1 VLVARRRL
9 DYSAGFGYLEAAARR
24 MMARMIRRLWAP
36 CLLLAALAGLAV
48 YGRAAWTALAG
59 TGTAGQ
65 SALFDYAVPTALWLA
80 GAWVVSRVVDGLLWD
95 QLTRSGLGRAV
106 PRLMRDA
113 LTLIVFMVALG
124 GILAHVFGYPLT
136 GFFAASSVMALVIG
150 LALRNVILDIFTG
163 LAINLDRSYQIDDWI
178 EVHHRDFK
186 EAVCGRVVDINW
198 RTTRIER
205 EDAKTVVIPNNLM
218 SMFVTTNY
226 SKPDRLARF
235 DVVVPLDFG
244 IPTERA
250 MRLLLGGVMAA
261 IGPRGPVG
269 QPAPSVLVGE
279 IGERGVEY
287 RVRYY
292 IRMGQVPPNTA
303 RSNVLKS
310 VLDHLAT
317 AGIEP
322 AYPKEDVFHARMPAR
337 ERDWAAA
344 GARLAL
350 LRKVELLACTL
361 EPEELGEL
369 AQRMEVREF
378 RPGEQLIRQGDP
390 GRSMFV
396 LAEGVAEVARAPES
410 GGPATAGARLYAGQ
424 PVGEMAL
431 LTGAPHAQTARALT
445 EVVAFEIAS
454 RHIEPLLEARPELA
468 GALSWQIAE
477 RRLRQAQTRPD
488 QTGEQASQETQR
500 LSQQILARMRALFGG
515 APDSR
520 RAG

>member
-1 VLVARRRL
+1 
-9 DYSAGFGYLEAAARR
+9 
-24 MMARMIRRLWAP
+24 MIRRLWAP
-36 CLLLAALAGLAV
+36 CLLLAALVGLAL
-48 YGRAAWTALAG
+48 YGRAAWSALTGSGAAG
-59 TGTAGQ
+59 P
-65 SALFDYAVPTALWLA
+65 SALFDYAIPTALWLA
-80 GAWVVSRVVDGLLWD
+80 GAWAVSRLVDGLLWD

-113 LTLIVFMVALG
+113 LTLIVFMAAAG
-124 GILAHVFGYPLT
+124 GILATVFGYPLT

-186 EAVCGRVVDINW
+186 EAICGRVVDINW

-235 DVVVPLDFG
+235 DVTVPLDFG
-244 IPTERA
+244 IPTARA
-250 MRLLLGGVMAA
+250 MRLLLGGVMAS

-279 IGERGVEY
+279 VGERGVEY

-310 VLDHLAT
+310 VLDHLAI
-317 AGIEP
+317 AGVEP
-322 AYPKEDVFHARMPAR
+322 AYPKEDIFHARMPAR
-337 ERDWAAA
+337 GPRWDSLE
-344 GARLAL
+344 ARVAL
-350 LRKVELLACTL
+350 LAKVELLARSL
-361 EPEELGEL
+361 ERAELTALAGQLSERRFAAGET
-369 AQRMEVREF
+369 
-378 RPGEQLIRQGDP
+378 LIRAGEP
-390 GRSMFV
+390 GGSMFV
-396 LAEGVAEVARAPES
+396 IAEGLIDILVVPEGGGSARSVAR
-410 GGPATAGARLYAGQ
+410 RQ
-424 PVGEMAL
+424 PGEPIGEMSL
-431 LTGAPHAQTARALT
+431 LTGGRRAATARALT
-445 EVVAFEIAS
+445 EVIAFEIA
-454 RHIEPLLEARPELA
+454 REHLEPLLELRPGLA
-468 GALSWQIAE
+468 GALSWLVAE
-477 RRLRQAQTRPD
+477 RRLREAQARPD
-488 QTGEQASQETQR
+488 QTGEPASQETQR
-500 LSQQILARMRALFGG
+500 LSAQILARMRALFGG
-515 APDSR
+515 TPDSR

>member
-1 VLVARRRL
+1 
-9 DYSAGFGYLEAAARR
+9 
-24 MMARMIRRLWAP
+24 MARTITRLWAP
-36 CLLLAALAGLAV
+36 GLSLAALVLMAVYGPALWAALAGTS
-48 YGRAAWTALAG
+48 GS
-59 TGTAGQ
+59 AGQ
-65 SALFDYAVPTALWLA
+65 RALFAHAIPTGLWLA
-80 GAWVVSRVVDGLLWD
+80 GAWLVSRLVDLLLWD

-106 PRLMRDA
+106 PRLVRDA
-113 LTLIVFMVALG
+113 LTLIVFMAAIG
-124 GILAHVFGYPLT
+124 GILANVFGHPLT
-136 GFFAASSVMALVIG
+136 GFFAASGVMALVLG

-186 EAVCGRVVDINW
+186 ETVCGRVVDINW

-226 SKPDRLARF
+226 SKPDRLTRF
-235 DVVVPLDFG
+235 DIPVPLDFG
-244 IPTERA
+244 VPTDRA
-250 MRLLLGGVMAA
+250 IRLLLGGVMAA
-261 IGPRGPVG
+261 IGPRGPVS

-279 IGERGVEY
+279 ISERGVEY

-292 IRMGQVPPNTA
+292 IRMGQVPPATA

-310 VLDHLAT
+310 VLDRLAT

-322 AYPKEDVFHARMPAR
+322 AYPKEDVFHARMPPR
-337 ERDWAAA
+337 GPDWAS
-344 GARLAL
+344 GKARLAL
-350 LRKVELLACTL
+350 LQTVDLLARTL
-361 EPEELGEL
+361 DPDEL
-369 AQRMEVREF
+369 AALAQHLEARQF
-378 RPGEQLIRQGDP
+378 RPGEQLIRQGEP
-390 GRSMFV
+390 GRSMYI
-396 LAEGVAEVARAPES
+396 LAEGVAEVAVPPEA
-410 GGPATAGARLYAGQ
+410 GGPQTSGARLHPGQ
-424 PVGEMAL
+424 PVGELAL
-431 LTGAPHAQTARALT
+431 LTGAPHAVSVRALT
-445 EVVAFEIAS
+445 EVVAFEVRG

-500 LSQQILARMRALFGG
+500 LSQQILARMRSLFGG

>member
-1 VLVARRRL
+1 MIAR
-9 DYSAGFGYLEAAARR
+9 
-24 MMARMIRRLWAP
+24 IITRLWAP
-36 CLLLAALAGLAV
+36 CLVLTALAGLAV
-48 YGRAAWTALAG
+48 YGSGIWSALVGARG
-59 TGTAGQ
+59 GGQ
-65 SALFDYAVPTALWLA
+65 SALFDYAIPTALWLA
-80 GAWVVSRVVDGLLWD
+80 GAWAVSRLVDLVLWD

-106 PRLMRDA
+106 PRLVRDA
-113 LTLIVFMVALG
+113 LTLIVFMAALG
-124 GILAHVFGYPLT
+124 GILANVFGYPLT
-136 GFFAASSVMALVIG
+136 GFFAASSVMALIIG

-163 LAINLDRSYQIDDWI
+163 LAINLDSSYQIDDWI

-186 EAVCGRVVDINW
+186 EPVYGRVVDINW

-235 DVVVPLDFG
+235 DVAIPLDFG
-244 IPTERA
+244 VPTERA

-261 IGPRGPVG
+261 IGPRGPVA
-269 QPAPSVLVGE
+269 QPAPSVLVGA
-279 IGERGVEY
+279 ISERGIEY

-322 AYPKEDVFHARMPAR
+322 AYPKEDVFHARMPER
-337 ERDWAAA
+337 GRDWSPAA
-344 GARLAL
+344 ARLAL
-350 LRKVELLACTL
+350 LRKVDLLAYTL
-361 EPEELGEL
+361 EPGEL
-369 AQRMEVREF
+369 AVLGEHMEMRDF
-378 RPGEQLIRQGDP
+378 CPGDQLIRQGEP

-396 LAEGVAEVARAPES
+396 LAEGVAEVALQSE
-410 GGPATAGARLYAGQ
+410 AGASQTPGMRLFSGQ

-431 LTGAPHAQTARALT
+431 LTGAPHALTVRALT

-477 RRLRQAQTRPD
+477 RRLRQAQTGPD
-488 QTGEQASQETQR
+488 QTAERTTQDTHR

>member
-1 VLVARRRL
+1 MTRA
-9 DYSAGFGYLEAAARR
+9 
-24 MMARMIRRLWAP
+24 ITRLWAP
-36 CLLLAALAGLAV
+36 VLSLVALVLLAV
-48 YGRAAWTALAG
+48 YGPAIWTALAG
-59 TGTAGQ
+59 ARTQGR
-65 SALFDYAVPTALWLA
+65 SALFDYAIPSGLWLA
-80 GAWVVSRVVDGLLWD
+80 GAWLVSRLIVLLLWD
-95 QLTRSGLGRAV
+95 QLTRRGLGRAV
-106 PRLMRDA
+106 PRLVHDA
-113 LTLIVFMVALG
+113 LTLIVFMGALG
-124 GILAHVFGYPLT
+124 GIIANVFGRPLT

-235 DVVVPLDFG
+235 DISVPLDFNV
-244 IPTERA
+244 PTDRA
-250 MRLLLGGVMAA
+250 IRLLLGGVMAA

-269 QPAPSVLVGE
+269 EPAPSVLVGE
-279 IGERGVEY
+279 ISDRGVEY

-292 IRMGQVPPNTA
+292 IRMGQVPPATA

-310 VLDHLAT
+310 VLDRLAT

-322 AYPKEDVFHARMPAR
+322 AYPKEDIFHARMPPR
-337 ERDWAAA
+337 GVDWASDK
-344 GARLAL
+344 ARLAL
-350 LRKVELLACTL
+350 LQTVDLLARTL
-361 EPEELGEL
+361 EPEELAAL
-369 AQRMEVREF
+369 AQHLEPCHF
-378 RPGEQLIRQGDP
+378 RAGEQLIRQGEP
-390 GRSMFV
+390 GRSMYI
-396 LAEGVAEVARAPES
+396 LAEGVAEVAAQPEAGS
-410 GGPATAGARLYAGQ
+410 AQTSGARLHPGQ

-431 LTGAPHAQTARALT
+431 LTGAPHAVSVRALT
-445 EVVAFEIAS
+445 EVVAFEIRG
-454 RHIEPLLEARPELA
+454 RHIEPLLEGRPELA

-488 QTGEQASQETQR
+488 QTGEQASQEAQR

>member
-1 VLVARRRL
+1 
-9 DYSAGFGYLEAAARR
+9 
-24 MMARMIRRLWAP
+24 MMARTITRMWAP
-36 CLLLAALAGLAV
+36 ALSVVALVGLAV
-48 YGRAAWTALAG
+48 YGPTVWAALFGA
-59 TGTAGQ
+59 GTAGQ
-65 SALFDYAVPTALWLA
+65 SALFGYAIPTALWLA
-80 GAWVVSRVVDGLLWD
+80 GAWVVSRLVDDLLWD

-106 PRLMRDA
+106 PRLVRDA

-124 GILAHVFGYPLT
+124 GILANVFGYPLT
-136 GFFAASSVMALVIG
+136 GFFAASSVMALVLG

-163 LAINLDRSYQIDDWI
+163 LAINLDSSYQIDDWI

-186 EAVCGRVVDINW
+186 EPICGRVVDINW

-235 DVVVPLDFG
+235 DVAIPLDFG
-244 IPTERA
+244 IPTDRA

-261 IGPRGPVG
+261 IGPRGPVA

-279 IGERGVEY
+279 VSGRGVEY

-310 VLDHLAT
+310 VLDRLAT

-322 AYPKEDVFHARMPAR
+322 AYPKEDVFHARMPPR
-337 ERDWAAA
+337 VQDWGATP
-344 GARLAL
+344 ARLAL
-350 LRKVELLACTL
+350 LQKVDLLARTL
-361 EPEELGEL
+361 EPEELADL
-369 AQRMEVREF
+369 AGRMAVRDF
-378 RPGEQLIRQGDP
+378 RPGEQLIRQGEP

-396 LAEGVAEVARAPES
+396 LAEGVAEVVMQPEAGGAAAPV
-410 GGPATAGARLYAGQ
+410 TRLYPGQ

-431 LTGAPHAQTARALT
+431 LTGAPHATSARALT
-445 EVVAFEIAS
+445 ELVAFEIAS

-488 QTGEQASQETQR
+488 QTGDQVTQETRR

-515 APDSR
+515 TPDNR
-520 RAG
+520 RVG

>member
-1 VLVARRRL
+1 
-9 DYSAGFGYLEAAARR
+9 
-24 MMARMIRRLWAP
+24 MIARMIRSLWAP
-36 CLLLAALAGLAV
+36 CLLFIALAALALH
-48 YGRAAWTALAG
+48 GRDLWLALAG
-59 TGTAGQ
+59 AGTAGR
-65 SALFDYAVPTALWLA
+65 SALFDYAIPTALWLA
-80 GAWVVSRVVDGLLWD
+80 GAWAVSRLVDGLVWD
-95 QLTRSGLGRAV
+95 QLTRSGFGRAV

-113 LTLIVFMVALG
+113 LTLIVFMAALG

-186 EAVCGRVVDINW
+186 EPVCGRVVDINW

-235 DVVVPLDFG
+235 EISLPLDFG
-244 IPTERA
+244 LPTDRA
-250 MRLLLGGVMAA
+250 IRLLLGGVMAS

-279 IGERGVEY
+279 VSARGVEY

-292 IRMGQVPPNTA
+292 IRMGQVPPATA

-322 AYPKEDVFHARMPAR
+322 AYPKEDVFHARMPERGRRWESLEAR
-337 ERDWAAA
+337 V
-344 GARLAL
+344 AL
-350 LRKVELLACTL
+350 LGKVELLAQTL
-361 EPEELGEL
+361 ERPELTAL
-369 AQRMEVREF
+369 AGQMAERRF
-378 RPGEQLIRQGDP
+378 AAGQALIRVGEP
-390 GRSMFV
+390 GGSMFV
-396 LAEGVAEVARAPES
+396 LAEGLVEILVAPKDGGSARVVAKR
-410 GGPATAGARLYAGQ
+410 Q
-424 PVGEMAL
+424 PGEPLGEMSL
-431 LTGAPHAQTARALT
+431 LTGGRRSATARALT
-445 EVVAFEIAS
+445 EVIAFEIA
-454 RHIEPLLEARPELA
+454 REHLEPLLESRPGLA
-468 GALSWQIAE
+468 GALSWLVAE
-477 RRLRQAQTRPD
+477 RRLREAQTRPD
-488 QTGEQASQETQR
+488 QSGEPASQDTQR

-520 RAG
+520 RVS

>member
-1 VLVARRRL
+1 
-9 DYSAGFGYLEAAARR
+9 
-24 MMARMIRRLWAP
+24 MMARMITRLWAP
-36 CLLLAALAGLAV
+36 GLLLVALVGLAV
-48 YGRAAWTALAG
+48 YGPAAWIAVFG
-59 TGTAGQ
+59 ERTAGE
-65 SALFDYAVPTALWLA
+65 SALFGYAIPTAIWLA
-80 GAWVVSRVVDGLLWD
+80 GAWGVSRLVDGLLRD

-106 PRLMRDA
+106 PRLVRDA
-113 LTLIVFMVALG
+113 LTLIVFMAALG
-124 GILAHVFGYPLT
+124 GILANVFGYPLT

-163 LAINLDRSYQIDDWI
+163 LAINLDSSYQIDDWI

-186 EAVCGRVVDINW
+186 EPLAGRVVDINW

-235 DVVVPLDFG
+235 DVAIPLDFG
-244 IPTERA
+244 VPTDRA
-250 MRLLLGGVMAA
+250 LRLLLGGVMAA

-269 QPAPSVLVGE
+269 QPAPSVL
-279 IGERGVEY
+279 IGEVGARGVEY

-292 IRMGQVPPNTA
+292 IKMGQVPPNTA

-310 VLDHLAT
+310 VLDRLAT

-322 AYPKEDVFHARMPAR
+322 AYPKADVFHARMPAR
-337 ERDWAAA
+337 DRDWAAA

-350 LRKVELLACTL
+350 LQKVDLLARTL
-361 EPEELGEL
+361 EPEELAEL
-369 AQRMEVREF
+369 AGRMEARDF
-378 RPGEQLIRQGDP
+378 RPGEPLIRQGEP
-390 GRSMFV
+390 GRSMFI
-396 LAEGVAEVARAPES
+396 LAEGVAEIALAAED
-410 GGPATAGARLYAGQ
+410 GGPASAGARLYPGQ

-431 LTGAPHAQTARALT
+431 LTGAPHALTARALT
-445 EVVAFEIAS
+445 ELVAFEIAS

-515 APDSR
+515 PPGSR
-520 RAG
+520 RVG

>member
-1 VLVARRRL
+1 
-9 DYSAGFGYLEAAARR
+9 
-24 MMARMIRRLWAP
+24 MMARMITRLWAP
-36 CLLLAALAGLAV
+36 GLLLVALIGLAV
-48 YGRAAWTALAG
+48 YGPVIWTAVFGA
-59 TGTAGQ
+59 GTAGQ
-65 SALFDYAVPTALWLA
+65 SALFDHTIPTVIWLA
-80 GAWVVSRVVDGLLWD
+80 GAWVVSRLVDGLLWD
-95 QLTRSGLGRAV
+95 QLNRSGLGRAV
-106 PRLMRDA
+106 PRLVRDA
-113 LTLIVFMVALG
+113 LTLIVFMAALG
-124 GILAHVFGYPLT
+124 GILANVFGYPLT
-136 GFFAASSVMALVIG
+136 GFFAASSVMALVLG

-186 EAVCGRVVDINW
+186 EPVSGRVVDINW

-235 DVVVPLDFG
+235 DVAIPLDFG
-244 IPTERA
+244 VPTDRA

-261 IGPRGPVG
+261 VGPRGPVG
-269 QPAPSVLVGE
+269 EPAPSVLVGDVS
-279 IGERGVEY
+279 ERGVEY

-310 VLDHLAT
+310 VLDRLAT
-317 AGIEP
+317 AGVEP
-322 AYPKEDVFHARMPAR
+322 AYPKEDIFHARMPAR
-337 ERDWAAA
+337 DRDWASA

-350 LRKVELLACTL
+350 LQKVDLLAGTL
-361 EPEELGEL
+361 DADEL
-369 AQRMEVREF
+369 AELARRMQARDY
-378 RPGEQLIRQGDP
+378 RPGEPLIRQGEP
-390 GRSMFV
+390 GRSMFI
-396 LAEGVAEVARAPES
+396 LAEGVAEIALASE
-410 GGPATAGARLYAGQ
+410 GGIPAAAGARLYPGQ

-431 LTGAPHAQTARALT
+431 LTGAPHALTARALT
-445 EVVAFEIAS
+445 ELVAFEIAS
-454 RHIEPLLEARPELA
+454 RDIEPLLEARPELA

-500 LSQQILARMRALFGG
+500 LSQQILARMRSLFGG
-515 APDSR
+515 PPNNR

>member
-1 VLVARRRL
+1 
-9 DYSAGFGYLEAAARR
+9 
-24 MMARMIRRLWAP
+24 MMARTITRLWAP
-36 CLLLAALAGLAV
+36 GLLLVVLVALAA
-48 YGRAAWTALAG
+48 YGPVVWIALFGAG
-59 TGTAGQ
+59 AAGQ
-65 SALFDYAVPTALWLA
+65 SAVFDYTIPTGLWLA
-80 GAWVVSRVVDGLLWD
+80 GAWAVSRLADGLLWD
-95 QLTRSGLGRAV
+95 QLNRSGLGRAV
-106 PRLMRDA
+106 PRLVRDA

-124 GILAHVFGYPLT
+124 GILANVFGYPLT
-136 GFFAASSVMALVIG
+136 GFFAASSVMALVLG

-186 EAVCGRVVDINW
+186 EPLAGRVVDINW

-235 DVVVPLDFG
+235 DVTIPLDFG
-244 IPTERA
+244 VPTDRA

-279 IGERGVEY
+279 VSARGVEY

-310 VLDHLAT
+310 VLDRLAT

-322 AYPKEDVFHARMPAR
+322 AYPKEDVFHARMPPR
-337 ERDWAAA
+337 DRDWASA

-350 LRKVELLACTL
+350 LQKVDLLAGTL
-361 EPEELGEL
+361 EPEELAEL
-369 AQRMEVREF
+369 ARRMEARDF
-378 RPGEQLIRQGDP
+378 RPGEPLIRQGEP
-390 GRSMFV
+390 GRSMFI
-396 LAEGVAEVARAPES
+396 LAEGVAEIALAPEG
-410 GGPATAGARLYAGQ
+410 GGPVATGARLYPGQ

-431 LTGAPHAQTARALT
+431 LTGAPHALTARALT
-445 EVVAFEIAS
+445 ELVAFEIAS

-500 LSQQILARMRALFGG
+500 LSQQILARMRSLFGG
-515 APDSR
+515 PPGSR

>member
-1 VLVARRRL
+1 
-9 DYSAGFGYLEAAARR
+9 
-24 MMARMIRRLWAP
+24 MMARMITRLWAP
-36 CLLLAALAGLAV
+36 CLLLAALAGLAI
-48 YGRAAWTALAG
+48 YGPAVWGALAG
-59 TGTAGQ
+59 AGTGSQG
-65 SALFDYAVPTALWLA
+65 ALFDYAIPTAIWLA
-80 GAWVVSRVVDGLLWD
+80 GAWAVSRLVDLLLWD

-106 PRLMRDA
+106 PRLLRDA
-113 LTLIVFMVALG
+113 LTLIVFMAALG
-124 GILAHVFGYPLT
+124 GILANVFGYPLT

-186 EAVCGRVVDINW
+186 DPVCGRVVDINW

-235 DVVVPLDFG
+235 DVAVPLDFG
-244 IPTERA
+244 VPTDRA

-269 QPAPSVLVGE
+269 QPAPSVLVGA
-279 IGERGVEY
+279 ISERGVEY

-292 IRMGQVPPNTA
+292 IRMGQAAPNTV

-337 ERDWAAA
+337 DRDWASSA
-344 GARLAL
+344 ARLAL
-350 LRKVELLACTL
+350 LRKVDLLTHTL
-361 EPEELGEL
+361 EPDELAEL
-369 AQRMEVREF
+369 AQRMEARDF
-378 RPGEQLIRQGDP
+378 RPGEPLIRQGEP
-390 GRSMFV
+390 GRSMLI
-396 LAEGVAEVARAPES
+396 LAEGAAEVALQPDA
-410 GGPATAGARLYAGQ
+410 GGPQIPGARLYPGQ
-424 PVGEMAL
+424 PVGEVAL
-431 LTGAPHAQTARALT
+431 LTGAPHAATVRALT
-445 EVVAFEIAS
+445 EVVAFEIAN

-477 RRLRQAQTRPD
+477 RRLRQAQTRPG
-488 QTGEQASQETQR
+488 QTGEQATQETQR

-515 APDSR
+515 TPDNR
-520 RAG
+520 RVG